1 MDKWS
6 ERKDSN
12 LRPSGPKPDA
22 LPDCA
27 TLRQASY
34 SNAGSGEFLKLDEKV
49 LSFFQDSPDDRDQ
62 LPRVTGIS
70 TSPGMSKCLANSNL
84 AKELR

>member
-1 MDKWS
+1 MLKEDGLPGGTRTPDLRLRRPLLYPVELRADKKGPLQGLLRRKWS

-27 TLRQASY
+27 TLRQACY
-34 SNAGSGEFLKLDEKV
+34 SNAGSGKLN
-49 LSFFQDSPDDRDQ
+49 
-62 LPRVTGIS
+62 G
-70 TSPGMSKCLANSNL
+70 N
-84 AKELR
+84 

>member
-1 MDKWS
+1 
-6 ERKDSN
+6 
-12 LRPSGPKPDA
+12 
-22 LPDCA
+22 
-27 TLRQASY
+27 
-34 SNAGSGEFLKLDEKV
+34 LKLDEKV